1 MMMKKYSVILT
12 CVVTM
17 FISGATFGAY
27 GLDGPRDSSAFE
39 NNLGVWPSYAT
50 WSYEGGTVAN
60 ALHDMQGMSGSTY
73 DEESNHTSDGSVKNH
88 TFSSPG
94 AANSGH
100 YDYLNNILM
109 PSAVD
114 GYTWEFRVK
123 YNSLGIYETS
133 NGHFWAFDT
142 TGDYQESNMRF
153 RDGYWT
159 GNQSQIT
166 FGGTAYDVPGSFSEW
181 HNYRVAVLGQD
192 VAGDGLIHANLYQDQ
207 TLIGSHSWAP
217 STSGSAVAWMGV
229 AWGWDIGSVD
239 VDVDY
244 FRVDGTGA
252 YAPVPEPMT
261 MALLG
266 LGGLL
271 GLRRRK

>member
-27 GLDGPRDSSAFE
+27 GLDGPRDSSVFE
-39 NNLGVWPSYAT
+39 NNLGVWPGYAS

-73 DEESNHTSDGSVKNH
+73 DAESNHTSDGSVKNH
-88 TFSSPG
+88 TSSNEG
-94 AANSGH
+94 ASSGH
-100 YDYLNNILM
+100 YDYLNPILM

-114 GYTWEFRVK
+114 GYTWEFRAK
-123 YNSLGIYETS
+123 YNSLGIYNTLA
-133 NGHFWAFDT
+133 GHFWAFDT
-142 TGDYQESNMRF
+142 TGDYQESNIRILGE
-153 RDGYWT
+153 GYWT
-159 GNQSQIT
+159 GYQSKLK
-166 FGGTAYDVPGSFSEW
+166 FGGTTYDLPGSVSEW

-192 VAGDGLIHANLYQDQ
+192 VAGDGLVHANLYQDQ

-229 AWGWDIGSVD
+229 DWSWDIGSVD